1 MRFLSSFFVVA
12 IAAAAGCIEAS
23 TLQERTGPKPVTSTL
38 LQNAITEKALMKN
51 LANLQK
57 IASRNNN
64 NRAFGYSGFAES
76 VEFITDRLSKLS
88 KTSSFYI
95 QDFPA
100 LWTNVTSISLKIDGV
115 DTYVFGLQYSPS
127 TSSEGVTLPLV
138 LGPNGT
144 AACTADGYA
153 GLNVTGKAVLVER
166 GTCVGGGTL
175 AGRVRAAVAAGAEI
189 VIIYNNVDAHVTG
202 GTLSAP
208 DPVRYRPGGFID
220 RVDGLPVVARLLAG
234 ESVQVAFQQTQLIE
248 TKITQNIIAET
259 RAGDGD
265 NVVMLG
271 AHLDSVVA
279 GPGIN
284 DDGSGTSLILEL
296 FTALNK
302 YSHNLKVRIAFWGA
316 EENGLL
322 GSRFYTSHLSTAN
335 ASSLLTYLNFDMVS
349 KGYFGVFDGDGSSFN
364 LSGPPGSSTIEKLF
378 VDDITSKGLTVTP
391 AVWSGG
397 SDYQSFFELG
407 YPVGGLHT
415 GTGAAQDPCY
425 HQACDT
431 YDNPNSTVLTVN
443 AETAAHVLSIL
454 ATEGNKLLPKRV
466 VKRTPSLGEM
476 EYPRSIAWGVEEGQ
490 HGHSI
495 TCGQVE

>member
-1 MRFLSSFFVVA
+1 MKVLNSLLVSLF
-12 IAAAAGCIEAS
+12 AAGACVDAS
-23 TLQERTGPKPVTSTL
+23 SIQERTGPKPVTSKL
-38 LQNAITEKALMKN
+38 LQNSITEKALMKN
-51 LANLQK
+51 LMNLQK

-64 NRAFGYSGFAES
+64 NRAFGYPGFAES
-76 VEFITDRLSKLS
+76 VEFISKQVAKQS

-100 LWTNVTSISLKIDGV
+100 LWTNVTSISLSIDGV
-115 DTYVFGLQYSPS
+115 DTFVFGLQYSPS
-127 TSSEGVTLPLV
+127 TSPEGVTLPLV
-138 LGPNGT
+138 LGPTG
-144 AACTADGYA
+144 AAGCTVDGYA
-153 GLNVTGKAVLVER
+153 GFDVVGKAVLLER
-166 GTCVGGGTL
+166 GTCPTGGTL
-175 AGRVRAAVAAGAEI
+175 AGRLRPAAAAGAAV
-189 VIIYNNVDAHVTG
+189 VIIYNNVNAHVTG

-208 DPVRYRPGGFID
+208 DPEKFVPGGFID
-220 RVDGLPVVARLLAG
+220 RVDGLAVVERLKAG
-234 ESVQVAFQQTQLIE
+234 ESVEIKFQQTQLIE

-259 RAGDGD
+259 KGGDPN
-265 NVVMLG
+265 NVIMLG

-296 FTALNK
+296 FTALN
-302 YSHNLKVRIAFWGA
+302 SFQHNLKVRFAWWGA

-322 GSRFYTSHLSTAN
+322 GSRYYTSHLSPAN

-364 LSGPPGSSTIEKLF
+364 LTGPAGSDVIEKLF
-378 VDDITSKGLTVTP
+378 VDDLTSKGLNVTP
-391 AVWSGG
+391 AVFSGG

-407 YPVGGLHT
+407 FPVGGLHT
-415 GTGAAQDPCY
+415 GTGEAQDPCY

-431 YDNPNSTVLTVN
+431 YANPNSTVLTVN
-443 AETAAHVLSIL
+443 AKTAAHVLSIL
-454 ATEGNKLLPKRV
+454 ATNGDKLIPKRV
-466 VKRTPSLGEM
+466 SKRTPALGEM

-495 TCGQVE
+495 TCGQED